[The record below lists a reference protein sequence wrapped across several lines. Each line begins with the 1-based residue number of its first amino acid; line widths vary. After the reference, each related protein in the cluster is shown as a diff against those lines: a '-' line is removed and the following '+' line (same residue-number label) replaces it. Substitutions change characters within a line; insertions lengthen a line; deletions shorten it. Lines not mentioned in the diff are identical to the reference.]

1 MASSTARTQG
11 SRNSGSRFWLFLLI
25 VSLGV
30 FFANFFLGQRQTQ
43 TVSDAASN
51 ASRLQV
57 TSLRVAGYAERAAR
71 GNDVAFEELG
81 TALETGSNILTELDA
96 VKGQG
101 DADVQQSQAT
111 LASAWTALSDAAR
124 QIVERRQVISDT
136 TQAAQALQEGLPV
149 VQTRM
154 DEMVRALTERGASAS
169 QVFVASRQLLLADRM
184 LRRVGDIQ
192 GTGGSVDAAADGVV
206 RDGTIFGQ
214 VLDAMLNGND
224 ELGIRPVDVAAARQA
239 LNEVEQ
245 VWGGLSPSLQA
256 LSAGATEIA
265 TARAAADRA
274 RLESEN
280 MLLAGN
286 QHGRVWEEAAAASVF
301 PNLWWGFA
309 SGGLVLL
316 SLMALMLSIWGAERR
331 RFQETNELN
340 QRNQE
345 AILRLLDEMGSLAE
359 GDLTVQATVTEDITG
374 AIADSMNYTVEQLR
388 SLVGTL
394 TQTST
399 QVAQSSQETLETA
412 AQLAQAAE
420 QQSRQVNAATQ
431 SVTDMASSIAAVSQN
446 ATRSAD
452 VAQRS
457 VVIATE
463 GAQVVRE
470 TISGMDAIREQI
482 QETSKR
488 IKRLGESSQE
498 IGAIVELINDIAE
511 QTNIL
516 ALNAAIQAASAGEAG
531 RGFAVVAD
539 EVQRLAERAGNATR
553 RIETLVQTIQTDTN
567 EAVGSMEQTTAGV
580 VNGARLA
587 ENAGRALNQIED
599 VSQELAS
606 LISQISEAS
615 QQQSRGASEIAGT
628 MDVIRGFTGDT
639 ATGANRTAR
648 SVGKLAELVAELRR
662 SVADFK
668 LPTSHLADV
677 NESEDAGGIWVGEAM
692 EREAEAGAVELE
704 YRAG

>member
-11 SRNSGSRFWLFLLI
+11 TRSRSSNFWIILLI
-25 VSLGV
+25 LSLGV
-30 FFANFFLGQRQTQ
+30 FFVNFFLGQQQ
-43 TVSDAASN
+43 SETVSAATAN
-51 ASRLQV
+51 AGRLQV
-57 TSLRVAGYAERAAR
+57 TSLRVAGYADRAAR
-71 GNDVAFEELG
+71 GNDVAFDELS
-81 TALETGSNILTELDA
+81 TALTTGGNTLAELDA
-96 VKGQG
+96 VKSQG
-101 DADVQQSQAT
+101 GGDVAQSQDT
-111 LASAWTALSDAAR
+111 LAMAWGSLNQAAG
-124 QIVERRQVISDT
+124 QIVERRQAVIDS
-136 TQAAQALQEGLPV
+136 TQAAQALQEGLPL
-149 VQTRM
+149 VQARM
-154 DEMVRALTERGASAS
+154 DDMVRALTERGATSS
-169 QVFVASRQLLLADRM
+169 QVYVASRQLLLVDRM
-184 LRRVGDIQ
+184 LRRVSDIQ
-192 GTGGSVDAAADGVV
+192 NAGSGVDAAADGVV

-214 VLDAMLNGND
+214 VLDALLNGNA
-224 ELGIRPVDVAAARQA
+224 ELGIRVVDIASARQA
-239 LNEVEQ
+239 LTEGAEA
-245 VWGGLSPSLQA
+245 WTALAPSLQTLA
-256 LSAGATEIA
+256 TGAVEVA
-265 TARAAADRA
+265 TARASADRA

-286 QHGRVWEEAAAASVF
+286 QHGRLWEESVARRVF

-309 SGGLVLL
+309 SGGLALL
-316 SLMALMLSIWGAERR
+316 SILALMVSIWGNERR
-331 RFQETNELN
+331 RYTETAELN

-388 SLVGTL
+388 SLVGTM

-399 QVAQSSQETLETA
+399 DVAHSSQETLETA

-431 SVTDMASSIAAVSQN
+431 SVTEMARSIAAVSDN

-452 VAQRS
+452 VARRS
-457 VVIATE
+457 VGIATE

-470 TISGMDAIREQI
+470 TIAGMDAIREQI

-553 RIETLVQTIQTDTN
+553 RIETLVQTIQSDTN

-580 VNGARLA
+580 VSGARLA
-587 ENAGRALNQIED
+587 ENAGRALNQIEN

-606 LISQISEAS
+606 LISQISDAS
-615 QQQSRGASEIAGT
+615 QQQSQGAGEIART
-628 MDVIRGFTGDT
+628 MDAIRGFTGDT
-639 ATGANRTAR
+639 AAGANRTAR
-648 SVGKLAELVAELRR
+648 SVGKLAELAADLRR

-668 LPTSHLADV
+668 LPETHNPQFPNAD
-677 NESEDAGGIWVGEAM
+677 ESDDSGYHAS
-692 EREAEAGAVELE
+692 
-704 YRAG
+704 

>member
-1 MASSTARTQG
+1 MASTTARTPG
-11 SRNSGSRFWLFLLI
+11 SRSSGFNFWLILLLI
-25 VSLGV
+25 SLAV
-30 FFANFFLGQRQTQ
+30 FFANFWLGQQQTT
-43 TVSDAASN
+43 TVSSSTSN

-71 GNDVAFEELG
+71 GNDVAFEELN
-81 TALETGSNILTELDA
+81 TALATGATTLAELDA
-96 VKGQG
+96 VKGEG
-101 DADVQQSQAT
+101 DGQVLQSQDT
-111 LASAWTALSDAAR
+111 LAGAWNALSEAAR
-124 QIVERRQVISDT
+124 QVVDRRQPIIDA
-136 TQAAQALQEGLPV
+136 TQAAQSLQEGLPI
-149 VQTRM
+149 VQSRM
-154 DEMVRALTERGASAS
+154 DEMVRALTERGSSAA

-184 LRRVGDIQ
+184 LRRVADIQ
-192 GTGGSVDAAADGVV
+192 NAGSGVDAAADGVA
-206 RDGTIFGQ
+206 RDGAIFGQ
-214 VLDAMLNGND
+214 VLDALLNGND

-239 LNEVEQ
+239 LTEVSE
-245 VWGGLSPSLQA
+245 VWAQMTPNLQA
-256 LSAGATEIA
+256 LSAGATDVA
-265 TARAAADRA
+265 TARTAAERV

-286 QHGRVWEEAAAASVF
+286 QHGRVWEESAARRVF

-309 SGGLVLL
+309 SGGLAIL
-316 SLMALMLSIWGAERR
+316 SLLALFLSQWGRERR
-331 RFQETNELN
+331 RYNETSELN

-394 TQTST
+394 TQTSS

-412 AQLAQAAE
+412 AQLAQSAE

-431 SVTDMASSIAAVSQN
+431 SVTDMAQSIAAVSQN

-452 VAQRS
+452 VAARS
-457 VVIATE
+457 VTIATE

-470 TISGMDAIREQI
+470 TIAGMDAIREQI

-553 RIETLVQTIQTDTN
+553 RIETLVQTIQSDTN

-580 VNGARLA
+580 VSGARLA
-587 ENAGRALNQIED
+587 ENAGRALNQIEN

-606 LISQISEAS
+606 LISQISDAS

-648 SVGKLAELVAELRR
+648 SVGKLAELASELRR

-668 LPTSHLADV
+668 LPGAGLADALDDD
-677 NESEDAGGIWVGEAM
+677 EGSGTPATSD
-692 EREAEAGAVELE
+692 

>member
-1 MASSTARTQG
+1 MASSKARTPG
-11 SRNSGSRFWLFLLI
+11 SRSSGFKFWAALLIIALAVFVANFWL
-25 VSLGV
+25 
-30 FFANFFLGQRQTQ
+30 GQQLTA
-43 TVSDAASN
+43 TVSGATAN

-71 GNDVAFEELG
+71 GNDVAFEELN
-81 TALETGSNILTELDA
+81 TALNTGTSTLAELDA
-96 VKGQG
+96 VRGQG
-101 DADVQQSQAT
+101 DGQVGQSQDT
-111 LASAWTALSDAAR
+111 LATAWGALSGAAR
-124 QIVERRQVISDT
+124 QVLERRQAVLDA
-136 TQAAQALQEGLPV
+136 TQAAQTLQEGLPV
-149 VQTRM
+149 VQQRM
-154 DEMVRALTERGASAS
+154 NDVVRALAERGSAQ
-169 QVFVASRQLLLADRM
+169 QVFVASNQLLLIDRM
-184 LRRVGDIQ
+184 LRRTGDVLNANR
-192 GTGGSVDAAADGVV
+192 GVDAAAEGVS

-214 VLDAMLNGND
+214 VVDALLNGNAD
-224 ELGIRPVDVAAARQA
+224 LGIRPVDIAAARAGLAEATQA
-239 LNEVEQ
+239 WEQ
-245 VWGGLSPSLQA
+245 LAPSLVA
-256 LSAGATEIA
+256 LSAGATSIGA
-265 TARAAADRA
+265 ARNAAESA
-274 RLESEN
+274 RIESEN

-286 QHGRVWEEAAAASVF
+286 QHGRVWEESAARRPF
-301 PNLWWGFA
+301 PNLLWGFA
-309 SGGLVLL
+309 SGLLALISLIGLGL
-316 SLMALMLSIWGAERR
+316 SFWATERR

-345 AILRLLDEMGSLAE
+345 AILRLLDEMGSLAD

-394 TQTST
+394 TTTSS
-399 QVAQSSQETLETA
+399 QVAESSQETLDTA
-412 AQLAQAAE
+412 ARLAQSAE
-420 QQSRQVNAATQ
+420 QQARQVGAATQ
-431 SVTDMASSIAAVSQN
+431 SVTEMARSIAAVSDN
-446 ATRSAD
+446 ASRSAE

-457 VVIATE
+457 VSIATE

-470 TISGMDAIREQI
+470 TIAGMDTIREQI

-553 RIETLVQTIQTDTN
+553 RIETLVQTIQSDTN

-580 VNGARLA
+580 VHGARLA
-587 ENAGRALNQIED
+587 ENAGRALNQIEN
-599 VSQELAS
+599 VSQELAQ

-628 MDVIRGFTGDT
+628 MDAIRGFTDDT

-648 SVGKLAELVAELRR
+648 SVGKLAELAAGLRR

-668 LPTSHLADV
+668 LPTELSEEFDGPFDADV
-677 NESEDAGGIWVGEAM
+677 VSMPDGSAD
-692 EREAEAGAVELE
+692 
-704 YRAG
+704 